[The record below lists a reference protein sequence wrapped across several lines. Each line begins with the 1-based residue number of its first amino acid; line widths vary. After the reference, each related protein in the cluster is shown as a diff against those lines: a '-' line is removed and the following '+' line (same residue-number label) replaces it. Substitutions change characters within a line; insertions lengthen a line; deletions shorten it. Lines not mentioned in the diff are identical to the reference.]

1 MSEKIIVPSLNKIII
16 AGRLVRDAE
25 KRFTNDNTG
34 IISFRL
40 VSSRKYKDKSGE
52 WKEVALF
59 INVSYFEKYS
69 DGLENR
75 LKQGVPVII
84 DGSLELN
91 TYEDKKTHEKI
102 SKHQIRASKIFV
114 ISREVDD
121 TAAKLSKYSDA
132 SHVID
137 EVDKDFENIEENEN
151 TGGSDGIP
159 F

>member
-25 KRFTNDNTG
+25 KRFTSDNTG
-34 IISFRL
+34 VISFRL
-40 VSSRKYKDKSGE
+40 VSSRKYKDKAGE
-52 WKEVALF
+52 WKENALF

-69 DGLENR
+69 DGLERR
-75 LKQGVPVII
+75 LKQGTPVII

-102 SKHQIRASKIFV
+102 SRHQIRALKIFV
-114 ISREVDD
+114 ISRE
-121 TAAKLSKYSDA
+121 AEEGSEQPQRYSDA
-132 SHVID
+132 SQVID

>member
-1 MSEKIIVPSLNKIII
+1 MSEKIVVPSLNKIII

-25 KRFTNDNTG
+25 KRFTSDNTG
-34 IISFRL
+34 VISFRL

-52 WKEVALF
+52 WKENALF
-59 INVSYFEKYS
+59 INVSYFERFS
-69 DGLENR
+69 DGMERR
-75 LKQGVPVII
+75 LKQGTPVIV

-102 SKHQIRASKIFV
+102 SRHQIKATKVYV
-114 ISREVDD
+114 ISREVGEEGEPA
-121 TAAKLSKYSDA
+121 TKYSD
-132 SHVID
+132 SNQIID
-137 EVDKDFENIEENEN
+137 EVDKDFESIEENEN